1 MTAIRQIAIG
11 IALIAGYAAAMLLW
25 LVLDVM
31 DTLAAWRG
39 KR

>member
-1 MTAIRQIAIG
+1 MASIRQISLG
-11 IALIAGYAAAMLLW
+11 VALLAGYAAATLLW

-31 DTLAAWRG
+31 DTLAAWMG

>member
-1 MTAIRQIAIG
+1 MTSIRQIALG
-11 IALIAGYAAAMLLW
+11 IALLAGYAAATLLW
-25 LVLDVM
+25 LALDAL

>member
-1 MTAIRQIAIG
+1 MTAIRQITLG
-11 IALIAGYAAAMLLW
+11 VALLAGYAAATLLW
-25 LVLDVM
+25 PVLDAL

>member
-1 MTAIRQIAIG
+1 MTAIRQISLG
-11 IALIAGYAAAMLLW
+11 VALLAGYAAAMLLW
-25 LVLDVM
+25 LALDLI